1 MARITREEID
11 NLRDQ
16 RARAEEAARQ
26 AKDQA
31 QREYWSTKFEG
42 VSGRAQALGYELAE
56 SPKWQ
61 KSLETRVR
69 KEVLE
74 YLSYPDWYLGSRF
87 RINLYAVAPWWWALR
102 WTLFV
107 WSKQWLGPIK
117 KSFTPLMKSPLS

>member
-42 VSGRAQALGYELAE
+42 VSGRA
-56 SPKWQ
+56 SVDR
-61 KSLETRVR
+61 KSV
-69 KEVLE
+69 V
-74 YLSYPDWYLGSRF
+74 
-87 RINLYAVAPWWWALR
+87 
-102 WTLFV
+102 
-107 WSKQWLGPIK
+107 
-117 KSFTPLMKSPLS
+117 